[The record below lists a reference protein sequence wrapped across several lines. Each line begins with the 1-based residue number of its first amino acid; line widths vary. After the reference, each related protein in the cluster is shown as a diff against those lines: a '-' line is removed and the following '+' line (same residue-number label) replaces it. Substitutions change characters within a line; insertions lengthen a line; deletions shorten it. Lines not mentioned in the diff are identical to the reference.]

1 MSTPSGE
8 GDFNPRSRKESD
20 ASSARISRSLE
31 RFQSTLSQGERRET
45 QLNQIKGITISIHA
59 LARRATR
66 FFSLSRIACSDF
78 NPRSRKESDQNLNL
92 SADTY
97 KNFNPRS
104 RKESDVASTRTPTS
118 GLYFN
123 PRSRKESD
131 APFRCISQ
139 LRRRF
144 QSTLSQGERRTAT
157 SSSCDGFSDFNPR
170 SRKESDA
177 CCGKIGVSL
186 TAFQSTLS
194 QGERQIM
201 LYMTSFSPSISIHA
215 LARRATQVFN
225 TPFTCVNIS
234 IHALARRATN
244 TVEAYNANH
253 FISIH
258 ALARRATYKDKDFT
272 WPVPISIH
280 ALARRATIT
289 NTLKI

>member
-131 APFRCISQ
+131 LCGLL
-139 LRRRF
+139 LRSNVFIF
-144 QSTLSQGERRTAT
+144 QSTLSQGERRSLPVYISTQTA
-157 SSSCDGFSDFNPR
+157 
-170 SRKESDA
+170 
-177 CCGKIGVSL
+177 
-186 TAFQSTLS
+186 
-194 QGERQIM
+194 
-201 LYMTSFSPSISIHA
+201 ISIHA
-215 LARRATQVFN
+215 LARRATHRHVIIMRRLFGFQSTLSQGERRLLWKNWREFN
-225 TPFTCVNIS
+225 GIS

-244 TVEAYNANH
+244 NV
-253 FISIH
+253 IH
-258 ALARRATYKDKDFT
+258 DFFFSVDFNPRSRKESDT
-272 WPVPISIH
+272 GF
-280 ALARRATIT
+280 
-289 NTLKI
+289 